1 MTCADVD
8 RLLSEGT
15 PIAELKQIAA
25 VSDHLRTCGR
35 CEEFLRWAES
45 PLPGSDLGSEAAARA
60 RTLIHADL
68 KPVHPLPS
76 TPVVV
81 IGAIALASSIAGLH
95 LLTMGARGWRALS
108 LVQSLSLGVLFAA
121 IVILAAVSL
130 NATLRP
136 AARSFVPALA
146 PLLLLPLGFASLA
159 VFLFTAHPQQH
170 FFADGI
176 ACLSGGFMIALLTS
190 AITFSFARRGY
201 PLNWPLSGALIGAFG
216 GTVALLA
223 LQISCPDHESGHL
236 LVFHGLAMLAS
247 IAGGYLAGRRAA
259 A

>member
-45 PLPGSDLGSEAAARA
+45 PLPGSGLGSEAAARA

-81 IGAIALASSIAGLH
+81 IGAIALASAIAGLH
-95 LLTMGARGWRALS
+95 LLTMGRRDGALS
-108 LVQSLSLGVLFAA
+108 LLQSLSLGALFAA
-121 IVILAAVSL
+121 IVILAALSL
-130 NATLRP
+130 NVTLRP

-146 PLLLLPLGFASLA
+146 PLLLLPLGFASLV
-159 VFLFTAHPQQH
+159 VFLFDAYPQQH
-170 FFADGI
+170 FFAEGI
-176 ACLSGGFMIALLTS
+176 ACLSGGIMIALLTS

-201 PLNWPLSGALIGAFG
+201 PLNWPLTGTLIGAFG